1 VFDETGRWSRV
12 LVSLP
17 HCDLVTPGLAEAQGI
32 TGESEPARAARA
44 LHELGAGTAA
54 VTLGPDGCTV
64 CADDFEGHVAGNAV
78 EAVDGTGAGDAFT
91 AGFLYGRLAGWPTE
105 RCARFANA
113 AGALST
119 TAIGAFEG
127 VGDLQQTL
135 ELAGAA

>member
-1 VFDETGRWSRV
+1 
-12 LVSLP
+12 
-17 HCDLVTPGLAEAQGI
+17 
-32 TGESEPARAARA
+32 
-44 LHELGAGTAA
+44 
-54 VTLGPDGCTV
+54 VTLGPAGCQV
-64 CADDFEGHVAGNAV
+64 CADDFEGHVEGQV
-78 EAVDGTGAGDAFT
+78 VVAVDGTGAGDAFT

-113 AGALST
+113 AGALAT